1 MANNKK
7 STIDKYSSVCNV
19 VINIKNVETIHFIT
33 VTPDGNKKTVRR
45 KVYGRVNKANN
56 GGKRLTYKLQ

>member
-45 KVYGRVNKANN
+45 KVYGRVNKASN